1 MGRNSVTGG
10 ARRASACVGHYNWRG
25 PNRDLVTQGS
35 AGSSEAKVFRA
46 HAPPQGAC
54 ENLVRALKSGWEV
67 AALCRCPLK
76 LSSSSAK
83 QRGVRMDELR
93 RFIKVDKHEAVKIGG
108 L

>member
-1 MGRNSVTGG
+1 M
-10 ARRASACVGHYNWRG
+10 
-25 PNRDLVTQGS
+25 TQGS

-54 ENLVRALKSGWEV
+54 ENLARALKSGWEV
-67 AALCRCPLK
+67 VALCRCPLK